1 MATRQST
8 AGFEQVDATSQG
20 DNLAAYLDLM
30 TELPAVRAYR
40 RRMVELLAAGTEDP
54 GRGNVSGDQ
63 RWLDLG
69 CGTGSE
75 TARLASGE
83 LPGTVIGA
91 DASLHMLARA
101 RRRPLPSPEGEK
113 HPSVGAADAR
123 RLPFADGAFDG
134 CRAERIL
141 QHLHDPGDAV
151 AELARV
157 CRPGGRVVVSEPDW
171 GTMAVDVE
179 DRDLARRV
187 LGAMSER
194 VPCGWIGRRLPALF
208 RAAGLE
214 IVAVEAH
221 ALSVEGY
228 SSADGFFGIAS
239 GALRALEADLL
250 SAVDTARWLA
260 ALEQR
265 EKESPL
271 VASLT
276 GFTVCGRRPVAS

>member
-1 MATRQST
+1 
-8 AGFEQVDATSQG
+8 
-20 DNLAAYLDLM
+20 
-30 TELPAVRAYR
+30 
-40 RRMVELLAAGTEDP
+40 MVELLEPSAAG
-54 GRGNVSGDQ
+54 

-75 TARLASGE
+75 TERLATGG
-83 LPGTVIGA
+83 LPGKIVGV

-101 RRRPLPSPEGEK
+101 QQRLRPIAGGPPGLSLG
-113 HPSVGAADAR
+113 DALC
-123 RLPFADGAFDG
+123 LPFADGVFDG

-141 QHLHDPGDAV
+141 QHLHDPGRAV

-157 CRPGGRVVVSEPDW
+157 CRYGGRVVVSEPDW
-171 GTMAVDVE
+171 GTLAVDVE

-187 LGAMSER
+187 LAAIAER
-194 VPCGWIGRRLPALF
+194 VPCGWIGRRLAALF

-214 IVAVEAH
+214 IVTVEAH

-228 SSADGFFGIAS
+228 SSADAFFGVAS

-250 SAVDTARWLA
+250 SADDTARWLA
-260 ALEQR
+260 TLEQR
-265 EKESPL
+265 ERESPL

-276 GFTVCGRRPVAS
+276 GFTVSGRRVGPIPD